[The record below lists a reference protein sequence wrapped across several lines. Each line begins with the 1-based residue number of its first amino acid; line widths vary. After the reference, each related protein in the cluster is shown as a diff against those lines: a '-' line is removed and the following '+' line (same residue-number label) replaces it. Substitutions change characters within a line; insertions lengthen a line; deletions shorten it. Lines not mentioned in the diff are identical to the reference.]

1 MKAIICGSQKLF
13 AHLCL
18 LINMFLKA
26 GYLPI
31 DFMQALVVPLVKCK
45 TGNLAGTNSN
55 NYRAIAIS
63 NALSKLFESVI
74 AKEVFTYADC
84 EKHHFGLK
92 AHHVADILPQF
103 SLGTNLVQFVTEFKY
118 LSHMITDSL
127 TDDADMQRE
136 VRNLFVRTNTLRRR
150 FYKCSVVVKRIL
162 FKTYCI
168 CLYDAAPWSRY
179 NKGSLRKLSSC

>member
-1 MKAIICGSQKLF
+1 M
-13 AHLCL
+13 
-18 LINMFLKA
+18 
-26 GYLPI
+26 
-31 DFMQALVVPLVKCK
+31 
-45 TGNLAGTNSN
+45 
-55 NYRAIAIS
+55 
-63 NALSKLFESVI
+63 
-74 AKEVFTYADC
+74 
-84 EKHHFGLK
+84 
-92 AHHVADILPQF
+92 
-103 SLGTNLVQFVTEFKY
+103 TEFKY